1 MDRNITYQRSMRLC
15 RRQLPDLWD
24 NFMGQFQKRFSTKF
38 APLARIYYHF
48 VLASPA
54 KG

>member
-1 MDRNITYQRSMRLC
+1 MDRNISYQRSVRL
-15 RRQLPDLWD
+15 RRRRLQTL
-24 NFMGQFQKRFSTKF
+24 GQFQKRFSTKF

-54 KG
+54 KR